1 MQADRFSL
9 SRVCC
14 NTGVTNSDTL
24 PQAEV
29 ARFRYDELPLF
40 LFFFSFVCV
49 RGNVF
54 GIVLMGKNEEV
65 GAKPAPKART
75 GACKLAEDST
85 QEDEEDGA
93 ITSGFCQGAAHRQ

>member
-1 MQADRFSL
+1 
-9 SRVCC
+9 
-14 NTGVTNSDTL
+14 
-24 PQAEV
+24 
-29 ARFRYDELPLF
+29 
-40 LFFFSFVCV
+40 
-49 RGNVF
+49 
-54 GIVLMGKNEEV
+54 MGKNEEV